1 MSTATTL
8 STPMLGETLR
18 RLSEAAAKIRTRPN
32 VSTVWRWH
40 KKGIKGIHLETIKIG
55 GTIYTSDEALERFL
69 ERINEPAAPAPRPRT
84 RRETAAAVARAERIL
99 KRAGV

>member
-1 MSTATTL
+1 MSATTL
-8 STPMLGETLR
+8 SAPMLGENLR
-18 RLSEAAAKIRTRPN
+18 LLSEAAARIPTRPN

-55 GTIYTSDEALERFL
+55 GTIYTSDEAIERFL

-84 RRETAAAVARAERIL
+84 RREEKAAVARAERIL